1 MKIKWVNRRNEEQE
15 LDKVYKQIVRREN
28 KYHIAEES
36 TYIHKKENIFRKIAG
51 GQDVK
56 KEPSKLR
63 QRYEGS
69 WLHSQI
75 DEIKEDLDEFFVGV
89 KYYLKRVKFGL
100 RDFREYAKDHLFSF
114 LVGVFC
120 IVIFFVGAFTYKNL
134 FGYEVIFNGTKL
146 GIVKNVNDFE
156 NALTNVDANLTKWYD
171 NSNVY
176 YEKSIS
182 YQKVPIKNP
191 KDIMDTEECEN
202 AVYNLNIPLFCKGAV
217 ISVNGNEAVR
227 VASVQDA
234 KTVINNIGNNYEQE
248 SSNEKLIKGS
258 KVKEDMEYKEKLISI
273 DSAMDVK
280 DAINYLSDS
289 SSHKVENTGDSDILN
304 KINESKKS
312 TNLVSALNF
321 REDEFST
328 DEISSKPSITIT
340 TVKQVTYKKDVAYK
354 TVYRDDPD
362 VYVGTN
368 KVKQEGKD
376 GEKKVTAVNTY
387 ENGTVVKSDIKKETV
402 TEKSTSK
409 IISRGTK
416 PLPPVTSTGR
426 FIMPASGTISALNK
440 AGSHAGYKAV
450 DIANPQGTPVYAS
463 DTGIVTRASW
473 YGGYG
478 NCVDIDH
485 GNGYSTRYGHNVKIL
500 VRVGQ
505 KVQQGEQIA
514 VMGST
519 GNSTGPHCHFE
530 IHYHGV
536 SQVILNY
543 FKYLANGI
551 HVDAFQ

>member
-1 MKIKWVNRRNEEQE
+1 M
-15 LDKVYKQIVRREN
+15 
-28 KYHIAEES
+28 
-36 TYIHKKENIFRKIAG
+36 
-51 GQDVK
+51 
-56 KEPSKLR
+56 
-63 QRYEGS
+63 
-69 WLHSQI
+69 
-75 DEIKEDLDEFFVGV
+75 
-89 KYYLKRVKFGL
+89 
-100 RDFREYAKDHLFSF
+100 
-114 LVGVFC
+114 
-120 IVIFFVGAFTYKNL
+120 GAFTYKNL

-227 VASVQDA
+227 VASTQDA
-234 KTVINNIGNNYEQE
+234 KTVINNIGNNYEKE
-248 SSNEKLIKGS
+248 SSNVKLIKGS

-289 SSHKVENTGDSDILN
+289 SNHKVENTGDSDILG

-362 VYVGTN
+362 VYV
-368 KVKQEGKD
+368 
-376 GEKKVTAVNTY
+376 
-387 ENGTVVKSDIKKETV
+387 
-402 TEKSTSK
+402 EKSTSK

>member
-36 TYIHKKENIFRKIAG
+36 TYIHKKENIFRRIAG

-63 QRYEGS
+63 QKYEGS
-69 WLHSQI
+69 WLHNQI

-120 IVIFFVGAFTYKNL
+120 VIIFFVGAFTYKNL

-191 KDIMDTEECEN
+191 KDVMDTEECEN

-234 KTVINNIGNNYEQE
+234 KTVIKNIGNNYEKE

-280 DAINYLSDS
+280 DAINYLSNS
-289 SSHKVENTGDSDILN
+289 SNHEVKNTGDSDILN
-304 KINESKKS
+304 QIDESKKS

-321 REDEFST
+321 RENEFST

-340 TVKQVTYKKDVAYK
+340 TVKQVTYKKDVAFK

-387 ENGTVVKSDIKKETV
+387 ENGSVVKSDIKKETV

-485 GNGYSTRYGHNVKIL
+485 GNGYSTRYGHNVRIL
-500 VRVGQ
+500 VKVGQ

>member
-36 TYIHKKENIFRKIAG
+36 TYIHKKENIFRRIAG

-63 QRYEGS
+63 QKYEGS
-69 WLHSQI
+69 WLHNQI

-120 IVIFFVGAFTYKNL
+120 VIIFFVGAFTYKNL

-191 KDIMDTEECEN
+191 KDVMDTEECEN

-234 KTVINNIGNNYEQE
+234 KTVIKNIGNNYEKE

-280 DAINYLSDS
+280 DAINYLSNS
-289 SSHKVENTGDSDILN
+289 SNHEVKNTGDSDILN
-304 KINESKKS
+304 QIDESKKS

-321 REDEFST
+321 RENEFST

-340 TVKQVTYKKDVAYK
+340 TVKQVTYKKDVAFK
-354 TVYRDDPD
+354 TIYRDDPD

-387 ENGTVVKSDIKKETV
+387 ENGSVVKSDIKKETV

-485 GNGYSTRYGHNVKIL
+485 GNGYSTRYGHNVRIL
-500 VRVGQ
+500 VKVGQ